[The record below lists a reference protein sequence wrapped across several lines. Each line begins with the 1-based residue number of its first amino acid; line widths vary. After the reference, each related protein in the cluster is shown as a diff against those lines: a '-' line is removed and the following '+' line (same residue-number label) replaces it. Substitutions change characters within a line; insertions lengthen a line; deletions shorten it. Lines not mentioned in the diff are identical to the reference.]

1 MKIYIKNLRG
11 ELRRLFFAYLE
22 NKDKVS
28 YTPNYSGYR
37 PPSSVNPQY
46 RQPSLFDGDYD
57 FQGIIYF
64 YEWSDTNRAP
74 KSYYTLRAFEN
85 FLNSCQIYLLAWQRE
100 IIKHMHN
107 PYIACKK
114 GQKDLVIKDSFE
126 KLKNALNLDEAVKG
140 SNPFHST
147 GDSLGYVPPSKGSED
162 REPYAVSITRP
173 PVNNAPKV
181 LSCKVFPPVVN
192 DRRCPPMYTE
202 EVGRWFG

>member
-1 MKIYIKNLRG
+1 MKIIIKNLSG
-11 ELRRLFFAYLE
+11 ELKRLFLAYLE
-22 NKDKVS
+22 NKDKVRVNTTPTNS
-28 YTPNYSGYR
+28 YVGSR
-37 PPSSVNPQY
+37 APSY
-46 RQPSLFDGDYD
+46 RQASLFEGDYD

-85 FLNSCQIYLLAWQRE
+85 FLTSCQIYLLAWQKE

-126 KLKNALNLDEAVKG
+126 KLKNALALDEAVK
-140 SNPFHST
+140 NPFHST